1 MQVQRQPARK
11 YKSKPIKTLE
21 NSLPVGKSKSN
32 PAISGRQTMDNN
44 KLDQEEQEML
54 EAYDAGEFTSALS
67 PERKQLLEE
76 SAKQALKRDKK
87 ISIRISSRDLTAIQV
102 KALQEGIPY
111 QTLVASIIHKYVSG
125 DLYDESTNRNVNPE
139 N

>member
-1 MQVQRQPARK
+1 M
-11 YKSKPIKTLE
+11 
-21 NSLPVGKSKSN
+21 N
-32 PAISGRQTMDNN
+32 NN

>member
-1 MQVQRQPARK
+1 M
-11 YKSKPIKTLE
+11 
-21 NSLPVGKSKSN
+21 N
-32 PAISGRQTMDNN
+32 NN

-76 SAKQALKRDKK
+76 SAKQALKKDKK

>member
-1 MQVQRQPARK
+1 M
-11 YKSKPIKTLE
+11 
-21 NSLPVGKSKSN
+21 N
-32 PAISGRQTMDNN
+32 NN

-76 SAKQALKRDKK
+76 SAKQVLKRDKK

>member
-1 MQVQRQPARK
+1 M
-11 YKSKPIKTLE
+11 
-21 NSLPVGKSKSN
+21 NMN
-32 PAISGRQTMDNN
+32 NN

>member
-1 MQVQRQPARK
+1 M
-11 YKSKPIKTLE
+11 
-21 NSLPVGKSKSN
+21 N
-32 PAISGRQTMDNN
+32 NN

-87 ISIRISSRDLTAIQV
+87 ISIRISSRDLAAIQV

>member
-1 MQVQRQPARK
+1 M
-11 YKSKPIKTLE
+11 
-21 NSLPVGKSKSN
+21 N
-32 PAISGRQTMDNN
+32 NN

-111 QTLVASIIHKYVSG
+111 QILVASIIHKYVSG

>member
-1 MQVQRQPARK
+1 M
-11 YKSKPIKTLE
+11 
-21 NSLPVGKSKSN
+21 N
-32 PAISGRQTMDNN
+32 NN

-67 PERKQLLEE
+67 PERKQFLEE